1 MIVVDTNVIGYLFL
15 SSERSMLAEGALRKD
30 SEWAAPII
38 WRSELRKVL
47 VLYIRKNIISL
58 EHAQGIM
65 NSALELMME
74 REYEVSSYEVLR
86 LASES
91 KCSAYDCEFIAAAND
106 LKVPLITVDKQ
117 LLREF
122 PAVTVSL
129 TTFCGLSRVKT
140 PINQPVERTR

>member
-15 SSERSMLAEGALRKD
+15 SSEQSLSAEQALKKD
-30 SEWAAPII
+30 SEWAAPIL
-38 WRSELRKVL
+38 WRSEFRNVLALYLRKNL
-47 VLYIRKNIISL
+47 VTLQQ
-58 EHAQGIM
+58 AQSIM
-65 NSALELMME
+65 NSALDLLRG

-106 LKVPLITVDKQ
+106 LKVSLVTVDRQ

-122 PAVTVSL
+122 PSVAVSL
-129 TTFCGLSRVKT
+129 KSF
-140 PINQPVERTR
+140 IE

>member
-15 SSERSMLAEGALRKD
+15 SSEQSLSAEQALKKD
-30 SEWAAPII
+30 SEWAAPIL
-38 WRSELRKVL
+38 WRSELRNVL
-47 VLYIRKNIISL
+47 ALYLRKNL
-58 EHAQGIM
+58 VTLQQAQSIM
-65 NSALELMME
+65 NSALELLRG

-106 LKVPLITVDKQ
+106 LKVSLVTVDRQ

-122 PAVTVSL
+122 PSVAVSL
-129 TTFCGLSRVKT
+129 KSF
-140 PINQPVERTR
+140 IE